1 MLAHDPKH
9 LCWPTSMYCVSEVL
23 HLLGTPAGKPG
34 TLCYVFR
41 HHSGLYHSL
50 LAVFA
55 STKTASALSHL
66 VFSQKKTKPKKW
78 ETQMIGLLV
87 LCRVPAVLCSWQTW
101 SLGASPIC
109 ISEIFFALTF

>member
-9 LCWPTSMYCVSEVL
+9 FCWPTSMYCVSEVL

-50 LAVFA
+50 LAVFT
-55 STKTASALSHL
+55 STKTGSALSHL
-66 VFSQKKTKPKKW
+66 VFSQKNKAKKMGD
-78 ETQMIGLLV
+78 TDDRAACLV
-87 LCRVPAVLCSWQTW
+87 
-101 SLGASPIC
+101 
-109 ISEIFFALTF
+109 